1 MYSFVDYPVLK
12 MEFISY
18 ALSLPSNRVK
28 NYDQLNSVDLKH
40 SRRELKRKVP
50 KSSPAN
56 PSKWNALKVQVCQ
69 HSPAQYWT
77 SIQNVEDPHSCF
89 RAKIA

>member
-1 MYSFVDYPVLK
+1 MNNFVDYPVLK

-18 ALSLPSNRVK
+18 VLSLPSNGVK

-40 SRRELKRKVP
+40 SRRESKRKVP

-56 PSKWNALKVQVCQ
+56 PSNGML
-69 HSPAQYWT
+69 
-77 SIQNVEDPHSCF
+77 
-89 RAKIA
+89 